1 MKRMKTRIITVIAFM
16 GCFSLY
22 GQNTIDKVLAEV
34 ERNNTGIMA
43 LRKKTEAEKIGNRTD
58 IFLSNPEF
66 GFNYLYANPAGP
78 GNRTDVSII
87 QNFDFPTAYVY
98 RGHIAEARN
107 IQAELEYHRE
117 LKNLLYRTHLL
128 CIDILYASALNEEY
142 TRRMTNARSLAFS
155 LKAKLEN
162 GEASVLEFNRAQLNL
177 LNISN
182 EADNNEIYLNSL
194 VSELA
199 ALNGGTPITPDQSV
213 LAAPPLPADFESWY
227 LEAEQNNP
235 ILSWLKQEIE
245 IADIQQKLS
254 IAESLPKLSAG
265 YMSEKIPGEQFHGIT
280 AGISVPLW
288 ENKNSI
294 KYAKANAL
302 AVRSMESDRKL
313 VFYNQLKTQYEKASA
328 LQKRVSVYRSNLDML
343 NSSALL
349 EKSLAMGEISI
360 SEYLL
365 EISIFYDSI
374 NRMLE
379 TEKELH
385 KEVTGLMIYSY

>member
-1 MKRMKTRIITVIAFM
+1 MKIRIITVIAFM

-34 ERNNTGIMA
+34 EKNNTGIMA

-58 IFLSNPEF
+58 IFLSDPEL
-66 GFNYLYANPAGP
+66 GFNYLYDNPAGT

-87 QNFDFPTAYVY
+87 QKFDFPTAYVY

-128 CIDILYASALNEEY
+128 CIDILYANALNEEY
-142 TRRMTNARSLAFS
+142 GRQLANARSLASS

-162 GEASVLEFNRAQLNL
+162 GEAGVLDYNRAQLNL

-182 EADNNEIYLNSL
+182 ETDNNKIYLNSL

-199 ALNGGTPITPDQSV
+199 ALNGGIPITPDQSV
-213 LAAPPLPADFESWY
+213 LAAPALPADFENWY

-245 IADIQQKLS
+245 IADMQQKLS
-254 IAESLPKLSAG
+254 VAESLPKLSAG
-265 YMSEKIPGEQFHGIT
+265 YMSEKIPGEQFHGIS

-294 KYAKANAL
+294 RYAKANAL
-302 AVRSMESDRKL
+302 AVRSMETDKKL

-328 LQKRVSVYRSNLDML
+328 LQKRASDYRFALGML

-349 EKSLAMGEISI
+349 EKSFGMGEISI
-360 SEYLL
+360 S
-365 EISIFYDSI
+365 
-374 NRMLE
+374 
-379 TEKELH
+379 
-385 KEVTGLMIYSY
+385 